1 MQAMDRTSSDNT
13 SYGSSAKKASVSDR
27 LPANLGALLR
37 RLDTELRSLYGKERY
52 GGLILYGSYAR
63 GEANEGS
70 DVDLL
75 VLLEG
80 EVDPVR
86 ELIRMEDVKWALAL
100 ESGYALSVLAVGVE
114 AYHYSEEPFL
124 WIARTEGIPAA

>member
-1 MQAMDRTSSDNT
+1 MQAMDRTSYDNT
-13 SYGSSAKKASVSDR
+13 SYGSSAKKASASDW

-37 RLDTELRSLYGKERY
+37 RLDRELWVLYGKERY

-86 ELIRMEDVKWALAL
+86 ELIRMEDVKWPLAL
-100 ESGYALSVLAVGVE
+100 ESGYALSVLAVGAE
-114 AYHYSEEPFL
+114 AYHSSEEPFL
-124 WIARTEGIPAA
+124 WSVRTEGIPAA

>member
-1 MQAMDRTSSDNT
+1 MQAMNRAGSGTRHSD
-13 SYGSSAKKASVSDR
+13 SCSGVSASGR
-27 LPANLGALLR
+27 LPANLAALLR
-37 RLDTELRSLYGKERY
+37 RLDRELRGLYGKERY
-52 GGLILYGSYAR
+52 GGLVLYGSYAR
-63 GEANEGS
+63 GEADEGS

-100 ESGYALSVLAVGVE
+100 ESGYTLFVLAVSVE
-114 AYHYSEEPFL
+114 VYHSSEEPFL
-124 WIARTEGIPAA
+124 WSARTEGIPAA

>member
-1 MQAMDRTSSDNT
+1 MRAMNRAGSGTRCSDSS
-13 SYGSSAKKASVSDR
+13 SGVSASDR
-27 LPANLGALLR
+27 LPADLAALLGHLER
-37 RLDTELRSLYGKERY
+37 EFRGLYGKQRY
-52 GGLILYGSYAR
+52 GGLVLYGSYAR
-63 GEANEGS
+63 GEADAGS

-86 ELIRMEDVKWALAL
+86 ELIRMEDVKWPLAL

-114 AYHYSEEPFL
+114 AYHSSEVPFL
-124 WIARTEGIPAA
+124 WSVRSEGIPAA

>member
-1 MQAMDRTSSDNT
+1 
-13 SYGSSAKKASVSDR
+13 
-27 LPANLGALLR
+27 
-37 RLDTELRSLYGKERY
+37 
-52 GGLILYGSYAR
+52 
-63 GEANEGS
+63 
-70 DVDLL
+70 VDLL

-114 AYHYSEEPFL
+114 AYHYSEEPYL